1 MKSTRHTLLKS
12 IFHLLVSLTMMSVV
26 TYAWFTITNENNAHV
41 VSKISGVEAEYQ
53 FYAYKNLLRQGSQN
67 QTLINNV
74 CDINELE
81 DLCYEEI
88 KNPIYPK
95 LIDGSVA
102 PGERFSFAIAISS
115 VGATQGYVDLT
126 LGYIES
132 IGYDLETNKIQT
144 AFGYEV
150 TKISYVHNEIE
161 TVDMKDELTYQ
172 SFTHF
177 EADDSLYY
185 PLVVDIPLV
194 DDDDLLSKVIIYFD
208 VYFDPTIFGMDIEG
222 ISYTNSNIFLNQ
234 TFNINDVYMNVTT
247 QKESS

>member
-1 MKSTRHTLLKS
+1 MKTTRNSLLKS

-26 TYAWFTITNENNAHV
+26 TYAWFTITNENNAHL

-53 FYAYKNLLRQGSQN
+53 FYAYENRLHLGSEN

-74 CDINELE
+74 CDINDLE

-95 LIDGSVA
+95 LINGSIA

-115 VGATQGYVDLT
+115 VGSQQGYVDLT

-132 IGYDLETNKIQT
+132 IGYDLDINKIQK
-144 AFGYEV
+144 AIGYEV
-150 TKISYVHNEIE
+150 TKISYIHDDVE
-161 TVDMKDELTYQ
+161 TVDMKDLMTYQ
-172 SFTHF
+172 SFIHF
-177 EADDSLYY
+177 SVEDNLYY
-185 PLVVDIPLV
+185 PLVVDVPLV
-194 DDDDLLSKVIIYFD
+194 DDDDFLSKVVIYFD

-222 ISYTNSNIFLNQ
+222 TPYTNSNIFLNQ
-234 TFNINDVYMNVTT
+234 IFSINDVYMNVTT
-247 QKESS
+247 QKAS

>member
-1 MKSTRHTLLKS
+1 
-12 IFHLLVSLTMMSVV
+12 MMSVV

-53 FYAYKNLLRQGSQN
+53 FYAYENMYRQGSQN
-67 QTLINNV
+67 LTLIDNV
-74 CDINELE
+74 CELNDLE
-81 DLCYEEI
+81 DLCYQEI

-115 VGATQGYVDLT
+115 VGSTQGYLDLT
-126 LGYIES
+126 LGNIKS
-132 IGYDLETNKIQT
+132 IGYDLEINKIQT
-144 AFGYEV
+144 AFAYEV
-150 TKISYVHNEIE
+150 TKISYIHNGVE
-161 TVDMKDELTYQ
+161 TSDMKDGLTYQ
-172 SFTHF
+172 SYTYF
-177 EADDSLYY
+177 EMDDSLYY

-194 DDDDLLSKVIIYFD
+194 DNDDLLSKVIIYFD

-222 ISYTNSNIFLNQ
+222 IPYTDSNIFLNQ

-247 QKESS
+247 QKENS

>member
-1 MKSTRHTLLKS
+1 MNTTKISLLKS
-12 IFHLLVSLTMMSVV
+12 IFHLLVSLTMISVV

-53 FYAYKNLLRQGSQN
+53 FYAYENSLRQGSSN

-74 CDINELE
+74 CDLNDLE
-81 DLCYEEI
+81 DLCYEEV

-95 LIDGSVA
+95 LIDGSIA

-115 VGATQGYVDLT
+115 VGSTQGYVDLT

-132 IGYDLETNKIQT
+132 LGYDLDVNKIQT
-144 AFGYEV
+144 AMGYEV
-150 TKISYVHNEIE
+150 TKISYIHDGVE
-161 TVDMKDELTYQ
+161 TVDMKADLDYQ

-177 EADDSLYY
+177 SVEDNLYY
-185 PLVVDIPLV
+185 PLIVDVPLV
-194 DDDDLLSKVIIYFD
+194 DNDDLLSKVVIYFD

-222 ISYTNSNIFLNQ
+222 IPYTNSNIFLNQ
-234 TFNINDVYMNVTT
+234 IFNINDVYMNVTT
-247 QKESS
+247 QKAS